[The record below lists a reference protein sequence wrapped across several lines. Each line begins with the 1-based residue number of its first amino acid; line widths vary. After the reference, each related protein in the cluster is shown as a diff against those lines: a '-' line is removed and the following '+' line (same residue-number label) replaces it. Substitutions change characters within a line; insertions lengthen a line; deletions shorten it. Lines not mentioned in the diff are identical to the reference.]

1 MFNIIFLKK
10 LQLVEIKEGG
20 SYFEDSSENKLF
32 RENVLWTIYI
42 ISEMEFDDCAKN
54 VDINKFE

>member
-1 MFNIIFLKK
+1 MKK